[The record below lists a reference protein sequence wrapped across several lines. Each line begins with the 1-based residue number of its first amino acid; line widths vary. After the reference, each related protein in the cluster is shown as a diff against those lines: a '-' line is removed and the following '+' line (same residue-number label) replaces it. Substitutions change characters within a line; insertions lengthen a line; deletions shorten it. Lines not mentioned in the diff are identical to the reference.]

1 MLPIRPSRTKAIAR
15 ALGPAGSPDRLGA
28 AVCAVLPPVLHTSLH
43 TALRSGRPL
52 HLRPLLRCV
61 LHSALRSGLGSGL
74 GPALG
79 PALAGSGRPLWTRT
93 VWTWPLTGVPTV
105 TRPFAP
111 PPHQWLP
118 GHRGVDL
125 AGTEGQPVLAAGAG
139 VVVYAGPLAGRGVVS
154 VDHASGLRTTYEPVQ
169 ASVLSGQ
176 PVAPGQPLG
185 MLAAGH
191 AGCPVAACLHW
202 GLRRGETYLD
212 PLVLMR
218 PPRLRLKPLS
228 ARWSTPPHAAVRAGR
243 RPTGH
248 SPRAG
253 CTPDQT
259 PSDTRGCAR
268 RRPRPQSRGR
278 LRSAF

>member
-1 MLPIRPSRTKAIAR
+1 MLPIRPSRPKAIA
-15 ALGPAGSPDRLGA
+15 ALLTLLGLLTGLAPPFALSFPLPGTLPATLPAMLPATLPVTLPAMLGA
-28 AVCAVLPPVLHTSLH
+28 AQ
-43 TALRSGRPL
+43 RF
-52 HLRPLLRCV
+52 
-61 LHSALRSGLGSGL
+61 
-74 GPALG
+74 GPASG
-79 PALAGSGRPLWTRT
+79 PALAGSERPLWTRT
-93 VWTWPLTGVPTV
+93 VWTWPLTGVPTL

-154 VDHASGLRTTYEPVQ
+154 VDHASGLRTTYEPVR

-218 PPRLRLKPLS
+218 PPRLRLKPMS
-228 ARWSTPPHAAVRAGR
+228 ARRSTPPHAAVRAGR

-259 PSDTRGCAR
+259 PADTLGCAR
-268 RRPRPQSRGR
+268 RRPRPRSRGR